1 MLFSVGLAGVGR
13 VLGSVVGVRG
23 RGMGVVGGFFVVAGL
38 VVLGSFG
45 VVFGGLR
52 VVGGGVLVA
61 LGGFLRHGMGMLGRP
76 SGGACACLRAAD
88 IKVEIAVSVESTVP
102 PFIA

>member
-1 MLFSVGLAGVGR
+1 MLFGVGFAR
-13 VLGSVVGVRG
+13 VGRMLRGVVSVSRGGV
-23 RGMGVVGGFFVVAGL
+23 GVVGGFFVVAGF
-38 VVLGSFG
+38 VVLGGFG

-76 SGGACACLRAAD
+76 SGGACGCYARRTLRLGLL
-88 IKVEIAVSVESTVP
+88 
-102 PFIA
+102 

>member
-45 VVFGGLR
+45 VVFGGLC

-61 LGGFLRHGMGMLGRP
+61 LGGFLRHGMGILGRP
-76 SGGACACLRAAD
+76 SGGACGCLRAAD
-88 IKVEIAVSVESTVP
+88 IKVGIAVSVESTVP